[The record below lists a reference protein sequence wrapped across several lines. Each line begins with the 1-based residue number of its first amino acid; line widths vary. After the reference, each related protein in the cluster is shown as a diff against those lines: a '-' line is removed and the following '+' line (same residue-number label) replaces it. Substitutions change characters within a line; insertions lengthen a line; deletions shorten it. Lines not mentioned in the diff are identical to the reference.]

1 MFPKTPK
8 LKGRKTPMSNASAHP
23 GFFTIYKP
31 GQGKWLR
38 WGTVASAALVAGS
51 GAIWLYFFQG
61 NVAALSSLGKVA
73 IVALWVL
80 VCAFLTFWFVNSPRY
95 GEFLIMTESEMRK
108 VTWPS
113 RREVIS
119 SVKIVILL
127 TCLLGL
133 LLYLVDGGFIALF
146 QWMGIA

>member
-1 MFPKTPK
+1 MSTP
-8 LKGRKTPMSNASAHP
+8 SAKS

-38 WGTVASAALVAGS
+38 WGTAASAALVAAS
-51 GAIWLYFFQG
+51 GAIWLFVFQG
-61 NVAALSSLGKVA
+61 NVAALPSLWKVA
-73 IVALWVL
+73 VVSLWVVL
-80 VCAFLTFWFVNSPRY
+80 CAWVTFWFVNSARY

-113 RREVIS
+113 RREVIN